1 MQCVDNYAHALEI
14 RLHCYKTEEVCY
26 KAVNTSP
33 FTIQFVLK
41 FYKTQEVCDRVIPK
55 EYFILKYYLDKY
67 KPNVFLSTLKFLPDW
82 FVTNKMLAKLENN
95 VILDNDI
102 FSVNV
107 DADVITFFSDD
118 LGFNIIDLN
127 NISIEDDSFDKDN
140 PETIICVRL
149 IVIGLA

>member
-1 MQCVDNYAHALEI
+1 M
-14 RLHCYKTEEVCY
+14 CY

-127 NISIEDDSFDKDN
+127 NISIDDDSFDKDN